1 MKKIW
6 DWLKESYHYAGDY
19 VIPTEDGRMENRWN
33 LTFQKTQFALYFLF
47 GLVGLAWLVDRWAG
61 SNLFASD
68 FWDMKLLQW
77 IVGASFFLLMMTP
90 FWLTLQ
96 FIKDKHF
103 KNKGL

>member
-1 MKKIW
+1 MRKIW

-19 VIPTEDGRMENRWN
+19 VIPTEDGTMENRWN

-47 GLVGLAWLVDRWAG
+47 GLVGLAWLIDRCAG
-61 SNLFASD
+61 MNLFDSD

-103 KNKGL
+103 KNRGL

>member
-47 GLVGLAWLVDRWAG
+47 GLVGLAWLVDRWTG

-68 FWDMKLLQW
+68 FSDAELIQCKFSNTHQ
-77 IVGASFFLLMMTP
+77 A
-90 FWLTLQ
+90 
-96 FIKDKHF
+96 
-103 KNKGL
+103 KNPLHPRSIAYDYQDLPSRVT

>member
-47 GLVGLAWLVDRWAG
+47 GLAGLAWLIDHWAG
-61 SNLFASD
+61 LNLFASD

-103 KNKGL
+103 KNREL